1 MSFSWNDI
9 DERQRS
15 RNEEEKRLKEY
26 LKGQQQEVKERKL
39 RQKKEDLQENQ
50 RMYGI
55 GGSPWGDNLNP
66 KPLPRNPVVAIA
78 PQAEPVLKDYQHRQ
92 TSSSLPA
99 LPTSTITPLPLLQD
113 AATARTADLES
124 QLSQERRTRTK
135 LELDV
140 QAGKTALA
148 SLSAKIDQLSSAVS
162 ASQILSRDTAHLAA
176 DADRRARE
184 VEQALDTRLGS
195 TAVTVKHMIADLD
208 GRHQR
213 RDGQSREDETE
224 RYHYVMEQVSGLT
237 HRIELLQQRTVETEE
252 TLRMKTQDLH
262 HESRIG
268 VDALR
273 IAKAHESTIGGL
285 HATVDAR
292 ITALERRLDDIIR
305 DVAARVE
312 NEARVREQVAETH
325 WAKICAIVS
334 RHERQDYETAD
345 RVEALRGTLT
355 LIADQDREEAK
366 QATQLQADQIKDVER
381 GIVGTFEKLGERI
394 LAVEARISA
403 EAAARGAMHD
413 KVDSDRLQAIAQTE
427 TQIRKL
433 VDSVRTQCA
442 DGRKQQASAIAVL
455 KDSVRQTEAKV
466 LGRSESLEQVLHAEV
481 SQRSETAAAVQK
493 NLIELHEHV
502 GNTSNLLVGQIDNLR
517 HRTAAQIEAVRKEAL
532 KAYEDTSSVKNGA
545 LHDQEAQLTALRT
558 RFHTLENTFTADMQL
573 TRKEFDQLTQHL
585 ASVSEGLDVKCDRRV
600 QQLRQELGQN
610 RTASE
615 AASAALNADI
625 NEKIH
630 VKTLD
635 VDTAIKSLRIDLNK
649 MIDKEEFDLM
659 TDKLRTETQIL
670 RADVD
675 KLAHAATTVEKAPQP
690 VPPPPVPHKPLVLE
704 DNFIKATKELRGEM
718 DALAQTSAQVRTEQ
732 IEINDSTQR
741 VANELADNLLKLQ
754 QRQVEILAHISGLQ
768 LMVQDAASYD
778 HVSNIQSQLNAN
790 IALATTQLRETFGDR
805 FEDMHKALSDVHAQQ
820 DAMTR
825 TEARHRATLQ
835 ASLTKLVREQEAQCK
850 NLATVSAAH
859 KKALAHDF
867 MTQLQQTRAGLE
879 TTVGHLSTR
888 VTDSNQLCKDRSQE
902 MRDLVNRIR
911 QEVAMASGERIF
923 LNARRGSDPR
933 SDEQSTVNAR
943 RGSDPRND
951 EQSTVKARRK
961 SEHRGEEQSFLNT
974 RRASEYRSER
984 VPKADDSTL
993 SEALESVHKEEALV
1007 GANQAT
1013 VPERSTHSH
1022 AAAITLAPEPPPILV
1037 QAPTQQSHQIAVTIT
1052 PIGEP
1057 SAPKA
1062 AAVPLIGDHLQTPS
1076 TLKED
1081 TPPAM
1086 SLHFAHTTNHEPPD
1100 SKSKRQDNQPPP
1112 QAVLAP
1118 ATFFKPPHLTAPF
1131 LPPEALAPAASENH
1145 PAGSHQKE
1153 RSEPSA
1159 VTVPPVKHSN
1169 PTSEA
1174 DSHRENLERL
1184 ADEAMGKLGRQNDT

>member
-50 RMYGI
+50 RIYGI
-55 GGSPWGDNLNP
+55 GGSPWRDNLKP
-66 KPLPRNPVVAIA
+66 KPPPRSPEMDIA
-78 PQAEPVLKDYQHRQ
+78 PQAEPALNDYQRRQ
-92 TSSSLPA
+92 PPSLPA
-99 LPTSTITPLPLLQD
+99 LPSASLPTSAIMHLPLLQD

-124 QLSQERRTRTK
+124 QLAQERRTRTK

-140 QAGKTALA
+140 EAGKTALA
-148 SLSAKIDQLSSAVS
+148 SLSAKIDQLTAAVS
-162 ASQILSRDTAHLAA
+162 ASQISSRDTAHLAA

-184 VEQALDTRLGS
+184 IEQALDTRLGS

-213 RDGQSREDETE
+213 QDGQTREDETE
-224 RYHYVMEQVSGLT
+224 RYHFVMEQVSGLT

-262 HESRIG
+262 HELRIG

-273 IAKAHESTIGGL
+273 IAQAHESTIGSL

-292 ITALERRLDDIIR
+292 ITALERRLDDSIR
-305 DVAARVE
+305 DMAARVE

-334 RHERQDYETAD
+334 RHERQDFETAD

-355 LIADQDREEAK
+355 LIADQDREDAK
-366 QATQLQADQIKDVER
+366 QATQFQADQIKDVER
-381 GIVGTFEKLGERI
+381 GIVGIFEKLSERI
-394 LAVEARISA
+394 LSVEARISA

-427 TQIRKL
+427 AQVRKL
-433 VDSVRTQCA
+433 VDSVRVQCA
-442 DGRKQQASAIAVL
+442 DGRKHQASAIAAL
-455 KDSVRQTEAKV
+455 KDSVRQAEAKV

-493 NLIELHEHV
+493 NLIELHENV
-502 GNTSNLLVGQIDNLR
+502 GNTSSLLAGQIDNLR
-517 HRTAAQIEAVRKEAL
+517 HHTAAQVEAVRKEVL
-532 KAYEDTSSVKNGA
+532 KTCDDNSSVKSDA
-545 LHDQEAQLTALRT
+545 LHEQEAQLTALRI
-558 RFHTLENTFTADMQL
+558 RFHNFENTFTADMQI
-573 TRKEFDQLTQHL
+573 TRREFDQLAHNL
-585 ASVSEGLDVKCDRRV
+585 AAVSDGLDARLDQRV
-600 QQLRQELGQN
+600 QLLRQELGQN
-610 RTASE
+610 RAASE
-615 AASAALNADI
+615 AASAALSADI
-625 NEKIH
+625 NETIH

-635 VDTAIKSLRIDLNK
+635 VDKAIKSLRIDINK
-649 MIDKEEFDLM
+649 MIDKEEFELM
-659 TDKLRTETQIL
+659 TDKMRTETQIL

-675 KLAHAATTVEKAPQP
+675 KLAHAAATVEKSPQP
-690 VPPPPVPHKPLVLE
+690 VPASPAPHKHLVQE
-704 DNFIKATKELRGEM
+704 DEFIKANKELKAEI
-718 DALAQTSAQVRTEQ
+718 DSLAQMSAQVRTEQ

-741 VANELADNLLKLQ
+741 VTNELADNLLKLQ

-790 IALATTQLRETFGDR
+790 VSLATTQLRETFGDR
-805 FEDMHKALSDVHAQQ
+805 FQDMHKALSDVHAQQ
-820 DAMTR
+820 HAMAR

-850 NLATVSAAH
+850 DLATVSGAH

-911 QEVAMASGERIF
+911 QEVAMASAERGF
-923 LNARRGSDPR
+923 VNARRASEHGSAER
-933 SDEQSTVNAR
+933 SPVNAR
-943 RGSDPRND
+943 RGSEN
-951 EQSTVKARRK
+951 
-961 SEHRGEEQSFLNT
+961 
-974 RRASEYRSER
+974 RSET
-984 VPKADDSTL
+984 VPIDSNYP
-993 SEALESVHKEEALV
+993 SEVLEQAHKREV
-1007 GANQAT
+1007 PTGINQAA
-1013 VPERSTHSH
+1013 VPEHSSTSH
-1022 AAAITLAPEPPPILV
+1022 AGPSAMPEPPPILV
-1037 QAPTQQSHQIAVTIT
+1037 QAPTPHEIAVTIS
-1052 PIGEP
+1052 PLIEP
-1057 SAPKA
+1057 SASNA
-1062 AAVPLIGDHLQTPS
+1062 AAVPPISDHVHSLSPS
-1076 TLKED
+1076 KD
-1081 TPPAM
+1081 DAPPAM
-1086 SLHFAHTTNHEPPD
+1086 PLQSPHAANHEPSD
-1100 SKSKRQDNQPPP
+1100 SSFMIQEYHDPP
-1112 QAVLAP
+1112 QVVLAP
-1118 ATFFKPPHLTAPF
+1118 ETFFKPPHLTAPI
-1131 LPPEALAPAASENH
+1131 LPQEGAMPSAFEKH
-1145 PAGSHQKE
+1145 PAGSHEKE
-1153 RSEPSA
+1153 GSDPSTA
-1159 VTVPPVKHSN
+1159 PVTSAKHPN
-1169 PTSEA
+1169 PASDA

-1184 ADEAMGKLGRQNDT
+1184 ADEAMGKLGRQNDAR

>member
-55 GGSPWGDNLNP
+55 GGSL
-66 KPLPRNPVVAIA
+66 
-78 PQAEPVLKDYQHRQ
+78 
-92 TSSSLPA
+92 
-99 LPTSTITPLPLLQD
+99 D
-113 AATARTADLES
+113 AATARTADLEA

-162 ASQILSRDTAHLAA
+162 ASQISSRDTAHLAA

-213 RDGQSREDETE
+213 QDGQSREDETE

-262 HESRIG
+262 HQSRIG

-292 ITALERRLDDIIR
+292 ITALERRLDDSIR
-305 DVAARVE
+305 DLAARVE

-325 WAKICAIVS
+325 WAKICAMVS

-366 QATQLQADQIKDVER
+366 QATQFQADQIKDVER

-517 HRTAAQIEAVRKEAL
+517 HHTAAQIEAVRKEAL

-573 TRKEFDQLTQHL
+573 TRKEFDQLTQHV
-585 ASVSEGLDVKCDRRV
+585 ASVSEGLDVKCDQRV

-625 NEKIH
+625 SEKIH

-635 VDTAIKSLRIDLNK
+635 VDTAIKSIRIDLNK
-649 MIDKEEFDLM
+649 LIDKEEFDLM

-690 VPPPPVPHKPLVLE
+690 VPPPPLPHKPLVLE
-704 DNFIKATKELRGEM
+704 EDFIKATKELRAEI
-718 DALAQTSAQVRTEQ
+718 DSLAQTSAQVRTEQ
-732 IEINDSTQR
+732 IEINDSTQH
-741 VANELADNLLKLQ
+741 VTNELADNQLKLQ

-805 FEDMHKALSDVHAQQ
+805 FEDTHKALSDVRAQQ

-835 ASLTKLVREQEAQCK
+835 ASLTKMVREQEAQCK
-850 NLATVSAAH
+850 DLATVSAAH

-911 QEVAMASGERIF
+911 QEVAMASGERNF
-923 LNARRGSDPR
+923 RNARRGSDPR

-943 RGSDPRND
+943 R
-951 EQSTVKARRK
+951 K
-961 SEHRGEEQSFLNT
+961 SEHRGEEQSFLNA
-974 RRASEYRSER
+974 RRASEYRNER
-984 VPKADDSTL
+984 VPKADDSTS
-993 SEALESVHKEEALV
+993 SEALEPAHKNEALV

-1013 VPERSTHSH
+1013 VPERSTYSP
-1022 AAAITLAPEPPPILV
+1022 AAAITLAPERPPTLL

-1062 AAVPLIGDHLQTPS
+1062 AAVPLIGDHLHTPS
-1076 TLKED
+1076 TLEED

-1086 SLHFAHTTNHEPPD
+1086 SLHSAHTTNHEPPD
-1100 SKSKRQDNQPPP
+1100 STSKRQDNQPPP

-1118 ATFFKPPHLTAPF
+1118 ATFFKPPHLTAPI
-1131 LPPEALAPAASENH
+1131 LPLEAHAPAASENH
-1145 PAGSHQKE
+1145 PAGSHQEE

-1159 VTVPPVKHSN
+1159 VTVPPEKHSN
-1169 PTSEA
+1169 PASEA